1 KILIMNEPTR
11 GIDVG
16 AKVEIYTL
24 MDDLCHQGAGIL
36 MFSSEM
42 PELLAIANRILVMSR
57 GRITGESSHGKATQ
71 EELMRCAVL

>member
-1 KILIMNEPTR
+1 MNEPTR

-24 MDDLCHQGAGIL
+24 MDKLCQQNVGIL

-42 PELLAIANRILVMSR
+42 PELLAIADRILVMSS
-57 GRITGESSHGKATQ
+57 GRLTGEFAHGEATQ
-71 EELMRCAVL
+71 EALMERAVA